1 MNLKETP
8 FTIPPKHEHR
18 LLALML
24 LSLQAVLWWAT
35 LPDIVQRGIFL
46 VHLGLFILWQPLWGQ
61 RNPMGR
67 KNMLLLSAA
76 LLLCVV
82 FMNPW
87 LLTVWQIILIGLMG
101 GRDLAEP
108 RDRIV
113 NMASIIVLCVN
124 LFTISIHEL
133 FLSHDMNL
141 MLWQNLDTSLLQYT
155 LVAIPLSFLFIS
167 TENSRE
173 HRHYIDFFHG
183 LTLSLLIV
191 IIGLGS
197 LVIMYHGYLL
207 YPVALLQMTLAT
219 AAFILSLSWL
229 WMLFANEASVSQVW
243 SRHLLNIG
251 SSFELW
257 LDNIGQRGHFK
268 ILGPKEFLYSGFQQF
283 ATLPWVSGIA
293 WNSLYGEGMLGNR
306 EKQSVTVTQESIEV
320 TVYSRHRIS
329 GSHYMHIKL
338 LVQILEHFHQSKRR
352 EEAFTQQAH
361 LQAIHETGAKL
372 THDIKNLLQSLYA
385 LTSTVETCPPE
396 RFGDTQPIM
405 RVQLSDL
412 TKRLKRTLDKL
423 KKPGNTTYSKIPVML
438 WWGNLQGRYSRRKV
452 EFFCQMQDDNALLP
466 EELFDNVVEN
476 LLENALVKRQREP
489 ELAIEVSLEVDAR
502 HIKISVFDDGTPM
515 PDEIAEKLML
525 QPVSSRDGFGIG
537 LYQIAKQLENT
548 GYGLKLVSNV
558 AGQVCF
564 ELSSVE

>member
-1 MNLKETP
+1 MNIKETP

-24 LSLQAVLWWAT
+24 LSLQAVLWWGT

-82 FMNPW
+82 FMNHW

-141 MLWQNLDTSLLQYT
+141 MLWQNLDTSLLQYV

-167 TENSRE
+167 TENRRE

-219 AAFILSLSWL
+219 AAFIL
-229 WMLFANEASVSQVW
+229 
-243 SRHLLNIG
+243 
-251 SSFELW
+251 
-257 LDNIGQRGHFK
+257 
-268 ILGPKEFLYSGFQQF
+268 
-283 ATLPWVSGIA
+283 
-293 WNSLYGEGMLGNR
+293 
-306 EKQSVTVTQESIEV
+306 
-320 TVYSRHRIS
+320 
-329 GSHYMHIKL
+329 
-338 LVQILEHFHQSKRR
+338 
-352 EEAFTQQAH
+352 
-361 LQAIHETGAKL
+361 
-372 THDIKNLLQSLYA
+372 
-385 LTSTVETCPPE
+385 
-396 RFGDTQPIM
+396 
-405 RVQLSDL
+405 
-412 TKRLKRTLDKL
+412 
-423 KKPGNTTYSKIPVML
+423 
-438 WWGNLQGRYSRRKV
+438 
-452 EFFCQMQDDNALLP
+452 
-466 EELFDNVVEN
+466 
-476 LLENALVKRQREP
+476 
-489 ELAIEVSLEVDAR
+489 
-502 HIKISVFDDGTPM
+502 
-515 PDEIAEKLML
+515 
-525 QPVSSRDGFGIG
+525 
-537 LYQIAKQLENT
+537 
-548 GYGLKLVSNV
+548 
-558 AGQVCF
+558 
-564 ELSSVE
+564 